1 VTQRGVI
8 DLSRFKVSQRHV
20 LTSCLCHQFAK
31 LVLATWGQQETEKQ
45 VEADFE
51 ASMPFGISEVSED
64 RFNSTVIV
72 ASSFTSS

>member
-20 LTSCLCHQFAK
+20 LTSCLYHQFVK
-31 LVLATWGQQETEKQ
+31 LVLAAWGQQETEKQ
-45 VEADFE
+45 VEADFVGSV
-51 ASMPFGISEVSED
+51 AFGISEVSED